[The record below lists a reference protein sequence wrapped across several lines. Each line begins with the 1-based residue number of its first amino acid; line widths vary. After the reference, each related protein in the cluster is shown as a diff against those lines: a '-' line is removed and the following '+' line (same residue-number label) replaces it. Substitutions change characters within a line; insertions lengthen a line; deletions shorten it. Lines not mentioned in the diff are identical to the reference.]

1 MEDHD
6 DPEHWRDRA
15 ADVRVRAAE
24 TNNQGSRCVLL
35 GTANCYDMM
44 VNMGER
50 TDLSYLLEQ
59 ITHFLNQLR
68 YES

>member
-1 MEDHD
+1 MEKHD

-44 VNMGER
+44 AELAARRLVRLQGHADDQFYR
-50 TDLSYLLEQ
+50 
-59 ITHFLNQLR
+59 
-68 YES
+68 